1 MSALEVLP
9 DVQDNFDYQSR
20 VAELAQR
27 IERLSIDIADATGLV
42 ADLHTIGEQQMG
54 RIKVAGGA
62 TRTMREASQTLEKS
76 LQHARAAANSSRDV
90 LTESTEIISDAFEHT
105 SDVMTTL
112 GQGALD
118 LHGSLDQVSAYVKS
132 VSTGSAAIS
141 SIARETQL
149 LALNASVEAARA
161 GDAGRGFAVIADAVK
176 SLADQIESFTGEN
189 ATALTGLSDTL
200 EGLRETAQTNA
211 DTAKSAALNTETV
224 TTATKNL
231 RVLANTVGTLASE
244 IEAMSAP
251 VEQSQTAFQSLGDEL
266 RAVAS
271 GVRQSHEKLDMARH
285 RTDAILDVSEE
296 LMVFVA
302 DSGIETTDAPFIKIV
317 QQRAGEVAAL
327 FERAIASGQL
337 SQADL
342 FDTAYQPIEDTD
354 PQQATTRYLR
364 FTDKHL
370 PAIQEPVI
378 DLHERI
384 TFCAAVDING
394 YLPTHN
400 LIYSQPQGADPVW
413 NAANCRNRRIFD
425 DRTGL
430 AAGRNTNIFLLQT
443 YRRDMG
449 GGNHVLMK
457 DVSAPIYVN
466 GRHWGGFRM
475 GYKV

>member
-1 MSALEVLP
+1 MSALEVQP
-9 DVQDNFDYQSR
+9 PAQDNFDYQSR

-42 ADLHTIGEQQMG
+42 ADLHAIGEDQMT
-54 RIKVAGGA
+54 RIRAAGQA
-62 TRTMREASQTLEKS
+62 TRTMREASQSLEKS
-76 LQHARAAANSSRDV
+76 LQHAREAAGNSRDV
-90 LTESTEIISDAFEHT
+90 LAESTDIIASAFEHA
-105 SDVMTTL
+105 SVVMTTL

-118 LHGSLDQVSAYVKS
+118 LHASLDQVSAYVKS
-132 VSTGSAAIS
+132 VRNGSAAIS

-161 GDAGRGFAVIADAVK
+161 GDAGRGFAVIANAVK
-176 SLADQIESFTGEN
+176 GLADQIENFTGEN
-189 ATALTGLSDTL
+189 AQSLTGLTDTL
-200 EGLRETAQTNA
+200 ETLRATAQSNAETAE
-211 DTAKSAALNTETV
+211 SAAHDTETV
-224 TTATKNL
+224 NTATTNL
-231 RVLANTVGTLASE
+231 RMLADTVGTLVSE

-251 VEQSQTAFQSLGDEL
+251 VDQSQAAFEQLGAEL
-266 RAVAS
+266 KAVAG
-271 GVRQSHEKLDMARH
+271 GVRQSHEKLDLAHH

-302 DSGIETTDAPFIKIV
+302 DSGVETADAPFIRIV
-317 QQRAGEVAAL
+317 QDKAAEVAQLYEQAL
-327 FERAIASGQL
+327 ASGEL

-342 FDTAYQPIEDTD
+342 FDTRYQPIPGTNPE
-354 PQQATTRYLR
+354 QMTTRYLN
-364 FTDKHL
+364 FTDKNL
-370 PAIQEPVI
+370 PAIQEPVLEL
-378 DLHERI
+378 DERI

-400 LIYSQPQGADPVW
+400 KIYSQPQSDDPVW
-413 NAANCRNRRIFD
+413 NAGNCRNRRIFG

-430 AAGRNTNIFLLQT
+430 SAGQNTNVFLLQT

-457 DVSAPIYVN
+457 DVSAPIYVG